1 MLGSWQLWAGLAA
14 GFAALTA
21 VLAKLGVA
29 GIDSNLATLLR
40 TAVVLV
46 ALALLL
52 LLNGQLQWDSLKG
65 LPRTSLMALVLSGL
79 ATGASWLCYFRALE
93 LGPVSRVAPIDKLS
107 VVAVALLGTLLLGE
121 QLGLRAW
128 IGVGLIAVGG
138 VLVAL

>member
-1 MLGSWQLWAGLAA
+1 VLASWQLWAGLAA
-14 GFAALTA
+14 AFAALTA
-21 VLAKLGVA
+21 VLAKLGIA

-46 ALALLL
+46 ALSLLL
-52 LLNGQLQWDSLKG
+52 LGTGQLQWDSLKG
-65 LPRTSLMALVLSGL
+65 LPRASVAALVLSGL

-107 VVAVALLGTLLLGE
+107 VVVVALLGTLLLGE
-121 QLGLRAW
+121 QLGARAW

>member
-1 MLGSWQLWAGLAA
+1 VLASWQLWAGLAA
-14 GFAALTA
+14 AFAALTA
-21 VLAKLGVA
+21 VLAKLGIA

-46 ALALLL
+46 ALSLLL
-52 LLNGQLQWDSLKG
+52 LGTGQLQWDSLKG
-65 LPRTSLMALVLSGL
+65 LPRASVAALVLSGL

-107 VVAVALLGTLLLGE
+107 VMVVALLGTLLLGE
-121 QLGLRAW
+121 QLGARAW

>member
-1 MLGSWQLWAGLAA
+1 MLASWQLWAGLAA
-14 GFAALTA
+14 AFAALTA
-21 VLAKLGVA
+21 VLAKLGIA

-46 ALALLL
+46 ALSLLL
-52 LLNGQLQWDSLKG
+52 LGTGQLQWDSLKG
-65 LPRTSLMALVLSGL
+65 LPRASVAALVLSGL

-107 VVAVALLGTLLLGE
+107 VVVVALLGTLLLGE
-121 QLGLRAW
+121 QLGARAW